1 MIKEAPRTA
10 LLEAGTQI
18 FLEKGYNKA
27 GIQEIVRAAKV
38 PKGSFYYYFQ
48 SKEDFGL
55 QVIDH
60 FVQAYDAT
68 LETYLT
74 DEALSPLSRLRKQA
88 EFHCEQL
95 ETLQCRRGC
104 LIGNIGQELA
114 DQSEIFRSRIAAV
127 FSGWREQYAACLK
140 QAQQAGEIAQHL
152 DVEAIAE
159 FYVSGWEGAVLQG
172 KLTRSTVPVRRFI
185 QLMFEQVLK
194 A

>member
-1 MIKEAPRTA
+1 MGKETPRTA

-60 FVQAYDAT
+60 FVQAYNAT
-68 LETYLT
+68 LERYLT
-74 DEALSPLSRLRKQA
+74 DETLSPLSRLRQQA
-88 EFHCEQL
+88 EFYCEQL

-104 LIGNIGQELA
+104 LMGNIGQELA

-127 FSGWREQYAACLK
+127 FSGWRELYAACLK
-140 QAQQAGEIAQHL
+140 QAQKAGEIAQHL
-152 DVEAIAE
+152 DIEAIAE